1 MFWRRDPNKKYIKI
15 ANELDKTGKGFCL
28 AKWNMV
34 TIHLHTGDNH
44 SCYHPSMHRV
54 SVEEVKENPAALHNS
69 KYKKQQ
75 RKMMLEGER
84 PQECSYCWALED
96 LGQISDRHLRSW
108 EFEEKNSSLNEIK
121 NLPWDADVY
130 PRYMELSFGS
140 ECQMKC
146 MYCAPTIS
154 SAWEGEIKKHGEY
167 PLEYLPNRRQYAI
180 NPKGRTVYKEEDNP
194 YIDAFWKWFPECYKH
209 LNTLRVTGGEPLLSS
224 NFIKMLDYIE
234 ENPRSDLQF
243 AINSNM
249 SVPQRNLD
257 RFIARA
263 KSLKENNK
271 VKEIMLYTS
280 VDTWGAQ
287 AEYIRNGLDL
297 EQWERNVHRYLD
309 EVPNSKLGFMITV
322 NLLSI
327 YNFEELLDKILEL
340 REKYNTIFNRRI
352 QMDTPYLLEPPHL
365 SLQIA
370 NDEQI
375 QRLYRAIDYMNTQV
389 DNLSYKKFDSTEL
402 SKFQRVAKW
411 AEDNRYGPD
420 LLPTIRRDFV
430 SFVDEHDKR
439 RGTSFLTT
447 FPKMVNE
454 YNRWKLLADKIVS

>member
-1 MFWRRDPNKKYIKI
+1 MFWQRDPNKKYIKI
-15 ANELDKTGKGFCL
+15 ANQLDKTGKGFCL
-28 AKWNMV
+28 AKWHMV

-54 SVEEVKENPAALHNS
+54 SVEEIKENPAALHNS

-75 RKMMLEGER
+75 RKAMLEGER
-84 PQECSYCWALED
+84 PSECSYCWALED
-96 LGQISDRHLRSW
+96 VGQLSDRHLRSQ
-108 EFEEKNSSLNEIK
+108 EFESTRPSIDTVAD
-121 NLPWDADVY
+121 LPWDADVY

-194 YIDAFWKWFPECYKH
+194 YIDAFWKWFPECYKN
-209 LNTLRVTGGEPLLSS
+209 LETLRVTGGEPLLST
-224 NFIKMLDYIE
+224 NFMKMLDYIE
-234 ENPRSDLQF
+234 DNPRPDLQF

-257 RFIARA
+257 KFIERA
-263 KSLKENNK
+263 KSLKANKK
-271 VKEIMLYTS
+271 VKEIILYTS
-280 VDTWGAQ
+280 VDTWGDQ

-297 EQWERNVHRYLD
+297 ERWEFNVHRYLN
-309 EVPNSKLGFMITV
+309 EVPDSKIGLMITV
-322 NLLSI
+322 NFLSI
-327 YNFEELLDKILEL
+327 FNFEKLLDKILEL
-340 REKYNTIFNRRI
+340 RKRYNTRFNRRI
-352 QMDTPYLLEPPHL
+352 QFDTPYLLEPPHL

-370 NDEQI
+370 DNTHI
-375 QRLYRAIDYMNTQV
+375 ARLYKAIAYMKTLVNNS
-389 DNLSYKKFDSTEL
+389 DYKKFDNTEYA
-402 SKFQRVAKW
+402 KFERVAKW
-411 AEDNRYGPD
+411 AEDNRYSGE
-420 LLPTIRRDFV
+420 LLSTIRKDFV
-430 SFVDEHDKR
+430 TFINEHDKR

-447 FPKMVNE
+447 FPEMATTVAEWNAS
-454 YNRWKLLADKIVS
+454 YLQNL